1 MVTSLKL
8 VDLESARLAVL
19 ERDTKG
25 SAGEGPSPRHGSG
38 SGKQPRPTRC
48 TVTGS
53 ATTRSGAS
61 AGSAGLPGTCRRPA
75 RTCVPTTSERKTCC
89 AKGYAVNGYV
99 TETRSPSDRVAPCT
113 RHTGH
118 AGQDVDL
125 LRPVR
130 EIVENGGVV
139 EVSVFGQGRGGG
151 GRIGSR
157 GAILTGGGPRSPDVR
172 VVAALADPRRAVLVA
187 PWWAFAADPTTALL
201 ALASHARQRSH
212 LPATAPSGDHDRV
225 CAALPKVRIWCTRAD
240 RYPSM
245 LPAMWPRGCR
255 RWRGASSSS
264 WTGWTRPDVTTPNA
278 LPSWRSTSVCARP
291 PDHQDR
297 FEVGPW
303 SENLADS
310 YVALGPGGRRGPHH
324 PQRDRVGATARVPRC
339 CASWPRS

>member
-1 MVTSLKL
+1 M
-8 VDLESARLAVL
+8 
-19 ERDTKG
+19 
-25 SAGEGPSPRHGSG
+25 
-38 SGKQPRPTRC
+38 
-48 TVTGS
+48 
-53 ATTRSGAS
+53 
-61 AGSAGLPGTCRRPA
+61 
-75 RTCVPTTSERKTCC
+75 
-89 AKGYAVNGYV
+89 
-99 TETRSPSDRVAPCT
+99 
-113 RHTGH
+113 
-118 AGQDVDL
+118 
-125 LRPVR
+125 
-130 EIVENGGVV
+130 
-139 EVSVFGQGRGGG
+139 
-151 GRIGSR
+151 
-157 GAILTGGGPRSPDVR
+157 TGGGPRSPDVR

-212 LPATAPSGDHDRV
+212 LPATAPSRDHDRV

-303 SENLADS
+303 SENLADG
-310 YVALGPGGRRGPHH
+310 YVALGRVDDAVRTIRNATESGYSEGAEMLCELAEKLMRAGHEPQARPLWKQARASLPDDMWGVCPGRYRVLRHRRSRHRLILADP
-324 PQRDRVGATARVPRC
+324 RAGAGAAHR
-339 CASWPRS
+339 